1 MCENACKVFCKV
13 YFYNRRYVIYIVYC
27 FMYNKLN
34 NKNRIRLYRKLQ
46 GVCMGDKNGKIQLI
60 LRFSKGTRGCF
71 IIILLAS
78 LASTLLN
85 SLIPRIFGFTIDRVL
100 VEDGIP
106 YLKEH
111 IWLISLEVIG
121 IALVNGIMIYLYRSQ
136 TAKAG

>member
-1 MCENACKVFCKV
+1 
-13 YFYNRRYVIYIVYC
+13 
-27 FMYNKLN
+27 
-34 NKNRIRLYRKLQ
+34 
-46 GVCMGDKNGKIQLI
+46 MGDKNGKIQLI

-111 IWLISLEVIG
+111 IWLNYDLSVSESDGKGGRDLCKEY
-121 IALVNGIMIYLYRSQ
+121 A
-136 TAKAG
+136 

>member
-1 MCENACKVFCKV
+1 
-13 YFYNRRYVIYIVYC
+13 
-27 FMYNKLN
+27 MYGRQEW
-34 NKNRIRLYRKLQ
+34 KNTTDPQI
-46 GVCMGDKNGKIQLI
+46 
-60 LRFSKGTRGCF
+60 FKGHQRVF

-78 LASTLLN
+78 LTSTLLN

-136 TAKAG
+136 YGKGGRDLCKEYA

>member
-1 MCENACKVFCKV
+1 
-13 YFYNRRYVIYIVYC
+13 
-27 FMYNKLN
+27 
-34 NKNRIRLYRKLQ
+34 
-46 GVCMGDKNGKIQLI
+46 MGDKNGKIQLI

-111 IWLISLEVIG
+111 ISCEWNYDLPVSESDGKGGRDLCKEY
-121 IALVNGIMIYLYRSQ
+121 A
-136 TAKAG
+136 

>member
-1 MCENACKVFCKV
+1 
-13 YFYNRRYVIYIVYC
+13 
-27 FMYNKLN
+27 
-34 NKNRIRLYRKLQ
+34 
-46 GVCMGDKNGKIQLI
+46 MGDKNGKIQLI

-78 LASTLLN
+78 LLSTLLN

-136 TAKAG
+136 TAKAGETFAKNMRDILFAPCAETADEVA

>member
-34 NKNRIRLYRKLQ
+34 NKNCIRLYRKLQ

-111 IWLISLEVIG
+111 IWLF
-121 IALVNGIMIYLYRSQ
+121 R
-136 TAKAG
+136 